1 MAKMIQIRHVPE
13 ELHRKL
19 KVRAAEAGVSLSD
32 FLRKEVEL
40 VAERPTIAELRERLA
55 RRSAVRLRVSPAR
68 VIRQERDR
76 R

>member
-1 MAKMIQIRHVPE
+1 MIQIRHVPDDI
-13 ELHRKL
+13 HRKL

-40 VAERPTIAELRERLA
+40 VAERPTIAEMRERLA
-55 RRSAVRLRVSPAR
+55 KRSPVHVRVSPAR
-68 VIRQERDR
+68 VIRAERER